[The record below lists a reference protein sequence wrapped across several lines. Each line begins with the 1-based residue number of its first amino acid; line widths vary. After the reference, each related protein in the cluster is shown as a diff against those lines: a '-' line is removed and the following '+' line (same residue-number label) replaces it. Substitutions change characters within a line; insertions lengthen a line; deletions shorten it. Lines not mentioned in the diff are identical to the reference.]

1 MSIRLWHCGPNSPIK
16 RVKIPTRNLATG
28 KLQRVVLSE
37 FSVAQGRGVER

>member
-16 RVKIPTRNLATG
+16 RVKVAMRNLATG